1 MSSNTKTNK
10 IPLAHI
16 FFLIAGILLVV
27 YYLLSEGMPS
37 LGNNIVSLMK
47 FIVELFVLI
56 LLIGFY
62 FYFLFGGKGCEG
74 TIKSIAPAL
83 LVLIVVGAYSMNF
96 GSSEAS
102 SVISG
107 IAKMFYVLMIACG
120 FTFLFV
126 HNKVLGLTFAYASVV
141 YACFVSVSYTVV
153 VIMDLVN
160 GGSFSTS
167 KLFETICYATSLCLL
182 FAGAYKA
189 NKNKAL
195 TLN

>member
-1 MSSNTKTNK
+1 MSNKAKTNK

-37 LGNNIVSLMK
+37 LGNDIASLVK
-47 FIVELFVLI
+47 FVVELFVLF
-56 LLIGFY
+56 LLSGFY

-74 TIKSIAPAL
+74 TIKAIAPAL
-83 LVLIVVGAYSMNF
+83 LVLIIVGSYSMNF
-96 GSSEAS
+96 GSDAAS

-107 IAKMFYVLMIACG
+107 LAKMFYVLMIACG

-126 HNKVLGLTFAYASVV
+126 HNKVLGLTFAYSSVI
-141 YACFVSVSYTVV
+141 YACFVALSYTVV
-153 VIMDLVN
+153 VIMDLTN
-160 GGSFSTS
+160 GGTFSIS
-167 KLFETICYATSLCLL
+167 KLFETISYAMSLCFL

-189 NKNKAL
+189 NKNKAFA
-195 TLN
+195 LN